1 MFYKNKEFKQI
12 HQGERVNKFL
22 NDEGLIISVSKKG
35 KITETYGSDK
45 GNTGYKLT
53 RANLF
58 GEGQQR
64 VHRLVAL
71 LFIGNPPEGKDKVDH
86 INAKKNDN
94 RVCNLR
100 WVNDTENM
108 NNCITKQMISDG
120 NSKDVKVIYKNETYI
135 FKSIDETLE
144 YFQEDA
150 GKALWYIFY
159 RNGVSVKYK
168 NVIENFSLVQVNETI
183 IHIT

>member
-1 MFYKNKEFKQI
+1 MFYKGKKFKQI
-12 HQGERVNKFL
+12 HKGERVDKFL

-71 LFIGNPPEGKDKVDH
+71 LFIGNPPEGKNKVDH
-86 INAKKNDN
+86 INAKKHDN

-108 NNCITKQMISDG
+108 NNSITKQMI
-120 NSKDVKVIYKNETYI
+120 KDVNKPNHK
-135 FKSIDETLE
+135 
-144 YFQEDA
+144 FQI
-150 GKALWYIFY
+150 L
-159 RNGVSVKYK
+159 
-168 NVIENFSLVQVNETI
+168 
-183 IHIT
+183 